1 MHEMNFFRIRKC
13 NWNFDFPKQKPVKRS
28 LLPGSERTI
37 LITHVLLL
45 NDQQRAN
52 KMTNKIRSLAKAEEG
67 LFFKFT
73 QNQLANMIPNSGSE
87 KRANT
92 VLNSNLT

>member
-1 MHEMNFFRIRKC
+1 MHEMNVFRIRKC
-13 NWNFDFPKQKPVKRS
+13 NWSFNFPKQKPVKRS
-28 LLPGSERTI
+28 LPGSERTI
-37 LITHVLLL
+37 LIIHVLLL

-52 KMTNKIRSLAKAEEG
+52 KMTNKIRGLEKAEEG